1 MEMQLAT
8 EHEKEWDGLWRV
20 FNGAEWKFGF
30 TTKEAAIELG
40 RRLNGTAVGLAEF
53 DEVIGANQYR
63 HVSRI

>member
-1 MEMQLAT
+1 MKMELAT
-8 EHEKEWDGLWRV
+8 AIEKEWDGLWRV

-53 DEVIGANQYR
+53 DEVIGMNQYR

>member
-1 MEMQLAT
+1 MKMELAT
-8 EHEKEWDGLWRV
+8 AIEKEWDGLWRV

-40 RRLNGTAVGLAEF
+40 RRLNGTAIGLAEF

>member
-1 MEMQLAT
+1 MKMELAT
-8 EHEKEWDGLWRV
+8 AIEKEWDGLWRV

-40 RRLNGTAVGLAEF
+40 RRLNGTAIGLAEF
-53 DEVIGANQYR
+53 DEVIGMNQYR

>member
-53 DEVIGANQYR
+53 DKVIGANQYR